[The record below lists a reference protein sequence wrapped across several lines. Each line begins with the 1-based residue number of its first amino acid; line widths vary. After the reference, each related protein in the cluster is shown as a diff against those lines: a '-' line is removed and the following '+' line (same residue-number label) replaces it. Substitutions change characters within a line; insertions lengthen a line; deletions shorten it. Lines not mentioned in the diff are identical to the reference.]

1 MWKKIY
7 SIGKLIY
14 NFFNRRQ
21 RSVLSFEKEDDG
33 RWYYVFKNWGFA
45 HGNLEMVAGAD
56 ALCEKFSGGTNHT
69 TVEVI
74 ATDVDT
80 IGLHVKRPTPEM
92 ILSRDFNERMGYT
105 VFEGEEFPKEW
116 GWRDRHIWGRTYHYV
131 DRETKEESTMW
142 ICPVTLFVL
151 GRYPKYLYIRKYD
164 NTI

>member
-1 MWKKIY
+1 
-7 SIGKLIY
+7 
-14 NFFNRRQ
+14 
-21 RSVLSFEKEDDG
+21 
-33 RWYYVFKNWGFA
+33 
-45 HGNLEMVAGAD
+45 MVAGAD
-56 ALCEKFSGGTNHT
+56 DLCEKFSGGTNHT

-74 ATDVDT
+74 ATDVDA
-80 IGLHVKRPTPEM
+80 IGLHVEHPTSEM

-116 GWRDRHIWGRTYHYV
+116 GWRDRHIWGRMYHYV
-131 DRETKEESTMW
+131 DRDTKEESTMW

>member
-14 NFFNRRQ
+14 NFLIRRQ
-21 RSVLSFEKEDDG
+21 RYVLSFEKEDDG

-56 ALCEKFSGGTNHT
+56 DLCEKFSGGTNHT

-80 IGLHVKRPTPEM
+80 IGLHVEHPTSEM

-105 VFEGEEFPKEW
+105 VFEGKE
-116 GWRDRHIWGRTYHYV
+116 
-131 DRETKEESTMW
+131 
-142 ICPVTLFVL
+142 
-151 GRYPKYLYIRKYD
+151 
-164 NTI
+164 